1 MTYQFRS
8 SSRTGTVCLQFL
20 QPTGPVSTKPINNG
34 LEAAKAV
41 SGSAKQHPFE
51 KKKKNYF
58 CLSKKLSK
66 NKKLG
71 QHSDHEGINQFS
83 ATMDR

>member
-1 MTYQFRS
+1 MTDQFRS
-8 SSRTGTVCLQFL
+8 STGTVCLQFL
-20 QPTGPVSTKPINNG
+20 QLIGPVSTKPINNE

-51 KKKKNYF
+51 KEKKNIYF

-66 NKKLG
+66 NKELG

-83 ATMDR
+83 AAMDR

>member
-51 KKKKNYF
+51 KEKK
-58 CLSKKLSK
+58 KKLSK

-71 QHSDHEGINQFS
+71 QHYDHEGINQFS